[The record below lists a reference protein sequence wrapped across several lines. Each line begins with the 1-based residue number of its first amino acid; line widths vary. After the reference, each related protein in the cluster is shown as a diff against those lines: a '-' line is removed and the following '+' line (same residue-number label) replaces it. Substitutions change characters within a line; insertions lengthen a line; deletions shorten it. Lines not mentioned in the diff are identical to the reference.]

1 MFEFLKSKRR
11 KEEDRGCEAYQL
23 ALNFMSAIEL
33 AEPLCGPL
41 PTDDKGELAYNLFL
55 YGALDA
61 ACKAKQIPDDLFLAL
76 VRQFFTSRGKRPEYS
91 FVLVGLSQD
100 QGASN
105 AAFLAIVEGGN
116 IFNDWM
122 KGKVMAPASVI
133 VRLEKYTND
142 PAFPATPGHL
152 VVTLMERRA
161 RVA

>member
-33 AEPLCGPL
+33 AEPLFGPP

-61 ACKAKQIPDDLFLAL
+61 ACKLKQVPDDLFLAL
-76 VRQFFTSRGKRPEYS
+76 VRQFFTCRGKTPLYS
-91 FVLVGLSQD
+91 YPLVGLSQD

-105 AAFLAIVEGGN
+105 AAFMAIVEGGN
-116 IFNDWM
+116 IFIEWM
-122 KGKVMAPASVI
+122 KGKALAPASVI
-133 VRLEKYTND
+133 VKLEKYTDD
-142 PAFPATPGHL
+142 PAFPATRGHL
-152 VVTLMERRA
+152 IVTLMERRPK
-161 RVA
+161 VA